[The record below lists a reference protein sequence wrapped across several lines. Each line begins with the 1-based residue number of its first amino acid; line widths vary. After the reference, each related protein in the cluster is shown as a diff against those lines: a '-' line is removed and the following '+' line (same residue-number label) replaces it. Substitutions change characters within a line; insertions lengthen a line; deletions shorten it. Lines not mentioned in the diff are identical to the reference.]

1 MPPDVTSSSPGCNWV
16 SIFSC
21 SFCFL
26 RCGAIR
32 RKYMAANM
40 RTSGAS
46 CIRADAPPGPA
57 GEAGAAWARNR
68 CNLVIASSGVLKN
81 LKRANKPTQIHKSK
95 PNPLPPEYRKL
106 KTKSASNW
114 SAAQSEEHYGFKRW
128 GANHFSVDSEGFEKK
143 QPLADDRNIR
153 LMDVIDEA
161 KSMGLKAPLVIRLQD
176 TLRYRV
182 TQINQAFAKAIKEEG
197 YKGEYR
203 GVFPIKVNQLRE
215 VVDEIVA
222 AGKDF
227 NYGLEA
233 GSKPELMI
241 ALAMHEG
248 AQRLIICNGY
258 KDDDYIRLA
267 LLGRK
272 LGKKIILVV
281 EQLAELD
288 DIIRISQE
296 TGVKPMIG
304 FRAKLQTRGEGKWA
318 MSTGDNAKFGLNT
331 AEILFACE
339 KLRAVKLQ
347 SCLRLVHFH
356 IGSQVPNI
364 ITIKNAVIEATRFYC
379 QLAKMGFPMGYLD
392 VGGGLGVDYD
402 GSRTNFESSMNY
414 SMEEYARDVVF
425 NIREICAA
433 SGVAVPDIVSESG
446 RAIVAPHSLLVV
458 EVFERINK
466 RESLGHEHQPKEKHK
481 VVEDLEVMLKNKTKL
496 GRLERFHDALQKK
509 DEAFSLFNLGY
520 LDLENRAA
528 AESIFWQICEQIAKE
543 GRKTGYQPEELHD
556 LNKLLADQYVCNF
569 SVFQSLL
576 DHWALKQLFPIAPLY
591 RLNERPTV
599 NAILVDITC
608 DSDGK
613 ISSFIDL
620 QDTKDYLTLHPLNNK
635 PYYLGV
641 YLTGAYQDIM
651 GDLHNLFGR
660 VNEVHVFLE
669 PDEPNGFYI
678 EEALSGSRIADVIE
692 GVQYQQEDLC
702 RKMKA
707 QIDAATKKDMVKPR
721 EGVRLHELYESQM
734 LNKTYLNIVPKNG
747 RKKKN
752 GA

>member
-1 MPPDVTSSSPGCNWV
+1 MKNKSSS
-16 SIFSC
+16 
-21 SFCFL
+21 
-26 RCGAIR
+26 A
-32 RKYMAANM
+32 
-40 RTSGAS
+40 
-46 CIRADAPPGPA
+46 
-57 GEAGAAWARNR
+57 
-68 CNLVIASSGVLKN
+68 
-81 LKRANKPTQIHKSK
+81 
-95 PNPLPPEYRKL
+95 
-106 KTKSASNW
+106 W
-114 SAAQSEEHYGFKRW
+114 SAAKSEEHYGFKRW
-128 GANHFSVDSEGFEKK
+128 GSGHVSVDDEGFVNM
-143 QPLADDRNIR
+143 QPLVDGRGIR
-153 LMDVIDEA
+153 VLDVVHEA
-161 KSMGLKAPLVIRLQD
+161 LGMGLKAPMVIRFQD
-176 TLRYRV
+176 LLRHRV
-182 TQINQAFAKAIKEEG
+182 AQINQCFAKAIKEEG
-197 YKGEYR
+197 YKGDYR

-222 AGKDF
+222 AGKEF

-258 KDDDYIRLA
+258 KDHDYIRLA

-272 LGKKIILVV
+272 LGKKIIIVV
-281 EQLAELD
+281 EQLSELD
-288 DIIRISQE
+288 DIIRLSAE

-318 MSTGDNAKFGLNT
+318 MSSGDNAKFGLNT

-339 KLRAVKLQ
+339 KLRAAKLQ

-364 ITIKNAVIEATRFYC
+364 LTIKNAVVEASRFYC

-392 VGGGLGVDYD
+392 VGGGLGIDYD

-466 RESLGHEHQPKEKHK
+466 RESLGHQHQPKVKHK
-481 VVEDLEVMLKNKTKL
+481 VVTDLEAMLKNKGKL
-496 GRLERFHDALQKK
+496 GRLERFHDAVQKK
-509 DEAFSLFNLGY
+509 EEAFSLFNLGY

-528 AESIFWQICEQIAKE
+528 AESLFWQICEQIAKE

-576 DHWALKQLFPIAPLY
+576 DHWALDQLFPITPLH
-591 RLNERPTV
+591 RLKEKPSV
-599 NAILVDITC
+599 NAVLVDITC

-613 ISSFIDL
+613 IDRFIDL
-620 QDTKDYLTLHPLNNK
+620 QDTNDYLRLHPLNGK
-635 PYYLGV
+635 PYYLGI

-669 PDEPNGFYI
+669 DDEPNGFYI

-707 QIDAATKKDMVKPR
+707 QIDAATKKDQVKPR
-721 EGVRLHELYESQM
+721 EGVRLLELYESQM
-734 LNKTYLNIVPKNG
+734 LNKTYLNIEPKNG
-747 RKKKN
+747 RKKR
-752 GA
+752 GV

>member
-1 MPPDVTSSSPGCNWV
+1 M
-16 SIFSC
+16 
-21 SFCFL
+21 
-26 RCGAIR
+26 
-32 RKYMAANM
+32 
-40 RTSGAS
+40 
-46 CIRADAPPGPA
+46 
-57 GEAGAAWARNR
+57 
-68 CNLVIASSGVLKN
+68 
-81 LKRANKPTQIHKSK
+81 KS
-95 PNPLPPEYRKL
+95 
-106 KTKSASNW
+106 KSASAW
-114 SAAQSEEHYGFKRW
+114 SAAKSEEHYGFKRW
-128 GANHFSVDSEGFEKK
+128 GSGHFAVDPEGFVSV
-143 QPLADDRNIR
+143 QPQADGRSIR
-153 LMDVIDEA
+153 VMDVINEA
-161 KSMGLKAPLVIRLQD
+161 VGMGLKAPIVIRFQD
-176 TLRYRV
+176 LLRHRV
-182 TQINQAFAKAIKEEG
+182 VQLNEAFGKAIREEG
-197 YKGEYR
+197 YKGAYR

-222 AGKDF
+222 AGKDY

-248 AQRLIICNGY
+248 ANRLIICNGY
-258 KDDDYIRLA
+258 KDHDYIRLA

-281 EQLAELD
+281 EQLSELD
-288 DIIRISQE
+288 DIIRLSAE

-339 KLRAVKLQ
+339 KLKAVKLHT
-347 SCLRLVHFH
+347 CLRLVHFH

-379 QLAKMGFPMGYLD
+379 QLARMGFPMGYLD

-414 SMEEYARDVVF
+414 SLEEYARDVVF
-425 NIREICAA
+425 NIREICTGM
-433 SGVAVPDIVSESG
+433 SVPVPDVVSESG
-446 RAIVAPHSLLVV
+446 RAVVAPHSMLVV

-466 RESLGHEHQPKEKHK
+466 RESLGQQHQPKEKHK
-481 VVEDLEVMLKNKTKL
+481 VVTDLEVMLKNKTKL

-509 DEAFSLFNLGY
+509 EEAFSLFNLGY

-543 GRKTGYQPEELHD
+543 GQKTGYQPEELHD
-556 LNKLLADQYVCNF
+556 LSTLLADQYVCNF

-576 DHWALKQLFPIAPLY
+576 DHWALKQLFPIAPLH
-591 RLNERPTV
+591 RLKEKPTV

-620 QDTKDYLTLHPLNNK
+620 QDVKDYVTLHPLNSK
-635 PYYLGV
+635 PYYLGIF
-641 YLTGAYQDIM
+641 LTGAYQDIM

-669 PDEPNGFYI
+669 DDEPNGFYI

-692 GVQYQQEDLC
+692 GVQYQQEELC
-702 RKMKA
+702 RRMKA
-707 QIDAATKKDMVKPR
+707 QIDAATRKDQVKPR
-721 EGVRLHELYESQM
+721 EGVRLLELYESQM
-734 LNKTYLNIVPKNG
+734 LNKTYLNIERSNG
-747 RKKKN
+747 RKPTAGKP
-752 GA
+752 

>member
-1 MPPDVTSSSPGCNWV
+1 LKNKSSS
-16 SIFSC
+16 
-21 SFCFL
+21 
-26 RCGAIR
+26 A
-32 RKYMAANM
+32 
-40 RTSGAS
+40 
-46 CIRADAPPGPA
+46 
-57 GEAGAAWARNR
+57 
-68 CNLVIASSGVLKN
+68 
-81 LKRANKPTQIHKSK
+81 
-95 PNPLPPEYRKL
+95 
-106 KTKSASNW
+106 W
-114 SAAQSEEHYGFKRW
+114 SAAKSEEHYGFKRW
-128 GANHFSVDSEGFEKK
+128 GSGHLAVDDEGFVTV
-143 QPLADDRNIR
+143 QPLTDGRGIR
-153 LMDVIDEA
+153 VLDVINEA
-161 KSMGLKAPLVIRLQD
+161 RGMNLKAPMVIRFQD
-176 TLRYRV
+176 LLRHRV
-182 TQINQAFAKAIKEEG
+182 VQLNEVFLKAIKEED
-197 YKGEYR
+197 YKGDYR

-222 AGKDF
+222 AGKEF
-227 NYGLEA
+227 NFGLEA

-258 KDDDYIRLA
+258 KDLDYIRLA

-272 LGKKIILVV
+272 LGKKIIIVV
-281 EQLAELD
+281 EQLSELD
-288 DIIRISQE
+288 DIIRLSAE

-304 FRAKLQTRGEGKWA
+304 FRAKLQTRGEGRWA
-318 MSTGDNAKFGLNT
+318 TSTGDNAKFGLNT

-339 KLRAVKLQ
+339 KLRAAKLQ

-364 ITIKNAVIEATRFYC
+364 LTIKNAVVEATRFYC

-425 NIREICAA
+425 NIREICRA
-433 SGVAVPDIVSESG
+433 SGVPDPDIVSESG
-446 RAIVAPHSLLVV
+446 RAVVAQHSMVVV

-466 RESLGHEHQPKEKHK
+466 RESLGKQHQPKVKHK
-481 VVEDLEVMLKNKTKL
+481 VVTDLEVMLKNKTKL

-509 DEAFSLFNLGY
+509 EEAFSLFNLGY

-543 GRKTGYQPEELHD
+543 GKKTGYQPEELHD
-556 LNKLLADQYVCNF
+556 LDKLLADQYVCNF

-576 DHWALKQLFPIAPLY
+576 DHWGLDQLFPIAPLH
-591 RLNERPTV
+591 RLKEKPTV
-599 NAILVDITC
+599 NATLVDITC

-613 ISSFIDL
+613 IDRFIDL
-620 QDTKDYLTLHPLNNK
+620 QDVRDYITLHPLNNK
-635 PYYLGV
+635 PYYLGIF
-641 YLTGAYQDIM
+641 LTGAYQDIM

-669 PDEPNGFYI
+669 DDEPNGFYI

-707 QIDAATKKDMVKPR
+707 QIDAATRKDMVKPR
-721 EGVRLHELYESQM
+721 EGVRLLELYESQM
-734 LNKTYLNIVPKNG
+734 LNKTYLNIEPKGG
-747 RKKKN
+747 RKKKS
-752 GA
+752 